1 MMNSHKLKLAAAAL
15 LAVAAASTVQADHGQ
30 KAVSTSL
37 KPSEEVPVVSS
48 TGRGSFKAIIDETNQ
63 TIEFE
68 LSYEALEGTPVQAHI
83 HVGQRNVNGG
93 VSVFLCGGPTPA
105 CPASPATIT
114 GTITPANIIGPAG
127 QGVAPTSDTVNEF
140 AELVSLILEGDT
152 YANVHSTKF
161 PGGEIRGQIRRGFG
175 HK

>member
-1 MMNSHKLKLAAAAL
+1 MKSRNVKFTMAAL
-15 LAVAAASTVQADHGQ
+15 LTLVAVSTVQADHGRSV
-30 KAVSTSL
+30 VSAAL
-37 KPSEEVPVVSS
+37 KPSQEVPLISS
-48 TGRGSFKAIIDETNQ
+48 TGRGSFKAIVDEVNQ

-68 LSYEALEGTPVQAHI
+68 LSYEGLEGTPVQAHI
-83 HVGQRNVNGG
+83 HVGQRGVNGG

-105 CPASPATIT
+105 CPASPATVT
-114 GTITPANIIGPAG
+114 GTITAANIIGPAT

-140 AELVSLILEGDT
+140 AELASLILEGHT

-161 PGGEIRGQIRRGFG
+161 PGGEVRGQIRRGLG